1 MLPGIKQFDL
11 SGRSAIITGGS
22 KGLGKAMAAGLA
34 SAGAN
39 VLVSSRHGDEAA
51 EAAEQIAADH
61 GHQAI
66 SIEAD
71 VTSPEQV
78 EAMVQAS
85 LDAFGKIDILINNAG
100 INIRGPIDELSLDD
114 FRTVLNVNVDGVWL
128 CTKTVLPH
136 MKEAGYGRII
146 NLASTLGLVGL
157 ANRTPY
163 TSSKGAVVQM
173 TRALGLELAPF
184 GITCNA
190 ICPGPFLTP
199 MNEPIAESEE
209 AKKFIVGA
217 VALDRWGRMEEIQG
231 AAIFLGSDASSYVTG
246 SMLTVDGGWT
256 AH

>member
-11 SGRSAIITGGS
+11 TGRSAIVTGGS

-51 EAAEQIAADH
+51 AAAEQIAADH
-61 GHQAI
+61 GQQAI

-78 EAMVQAS
+78 EAMVQAA

-100 INIRGPIDELSLDD
+100 INIRGSIDELSLDD
-114 FRTVLNVNVDGVWL
+114 FRTVHDVNVDGVWL

-163 TSSKGAVVQM
+163 ASSKGAVVQM

-199 MNEPIAESEE
+199 MNEPIADTEE

-217 VALDRWGRMEEIQG
+217 VALDRWGRLEEIQG
-231 AAIFLGSDASSYVTG
+231 AAIFLGSDASSYMTG

-256 AH
+256 AR